1 MRDEN
6 FILCTENIALLSVNF
21 FNLRIAWDID
31 AVKVRLSNVSARGIL
46 FLALK
51 STRRLNL
58 KF

>member
-6 FILCTENIALLSVNF
+6 FIFRSENNALSSVNF

-31 AVKVRLSNVSARGIL
+31 AVEARLGSVSARGIL